1 MRVSSNIYNCTNE
14 SNCMHEEIKR
24 RLYSEIQGIPAALRS
39 RIVCLLPK
47 NIRINVKL
55 YKNIV
60 LPVAG

>member
-1 MRVSSNIYNCTNE
+1 MRVSSNIYNYTNQ

-24 RLYSEIQGIPAALRS
+24 RLHSGNVCCLPFGPELCVCYLR
-39 RIVCLLPK
+39 
-47 NIRINVKL
+47 NIKINVNR